1 VLLDGVDVKQ
11 LNVGWLRSHIGVVG
25 QEPVLFA
32 TTIKE
37 NIRYGREDA
46 TQEEIEEAAQEANAH
61 DFISKLPE
69 VFLLHIFIPIK
80 YAPSLNAVNLT
91 VGKMEISVMP
101 SIDSMGFLIRYIQVR
116 IPHNKQHWREYILRI
131 KW

>member
-46 TQEEIEEAAQEANAH
+46 TLQEIEEAAKEANAH

-69 VFLLHIFIPIK
+69 VFLF
-80 YAPSLNAVNLT
+80 NT
-91 VGKMEISVMP
+91 
-101 SIDSMGFLIRYIQVR
+101 FLIISLKNFLMRNTSVGFKVPTTMSRKNSMYVA
-116 IPHNKQHWREYILRI
+116 W
-131 KW
+131 